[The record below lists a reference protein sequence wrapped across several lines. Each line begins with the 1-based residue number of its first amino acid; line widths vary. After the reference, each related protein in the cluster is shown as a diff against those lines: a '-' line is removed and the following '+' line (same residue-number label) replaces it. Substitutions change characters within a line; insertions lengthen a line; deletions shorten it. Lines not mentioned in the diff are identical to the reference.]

1 MGGSSVGYK
10 DILFFYMASYLHAT
24 SQILLKKKTFFK
36 SHPRSLAMV
45 PFGWSAGD
53 IKDAVQFLIRLCTTF
68 QDAGCSNS
76 DFQEAIDFLCGLQ
89 IVLEHLRTYTMENPG
104 HLYSKDI
111 EDLVQ
116 QIDRPWKKFRDFLK
130 PYEDS
135 LGINSVRSSIA
146 RAPRVVLWALVTK
159 EVRQLKT
166 SVGQLVQ
173 SLTLLLLLQLL

>member
-1 MGGSSVGYK
+1 MQLHNYFK
-10 DILFFYMASYLHAT
+10 FYF
-24 SQILLKKKTFFK
+24 IFFK
-36 SHPRSLAMV
+36 SHLRSLAMV

-53 IKDAVQFLIRLCTTF
+53 IRDAVQFLIRLCTTF

-76 DFQEAIDFLCGLQ
+76 DFQEAIDFLYGLQ

-104 HLYSKDI
+104 HLYSKNI
-111 EDLVQ
+111 EVLVQ

-135 LGINSVRSSIA
+135 LGINSIRSSIA
-146 RAPRVVLWALVTK
+146 RVPRVVLWALVAK
-159 EVRQLKT
+159 EVRQLKA
-166 SVGQLVQ
+166 SVGQLLQ